1 VIRRGGGLAVLTLT
15 IALGL
20 SLLDVPAH
28 GQSDLPIFDTH
39 LHYSRDGWDAYP
51 VPVVLGLLDKGGI
64 RRAFVSSSP
73 DEGTV
78 MLYEAA
84 PDRIVPVLRP
94 YRERGELGSWHQD
107 ASVPPYLEGRLRR
120 PIYKGIG
127 EFHLSGTDAGS
138 PVVRQVVELAR
149 RHKLFLHCHCDA
161 EAIEILAG
169 LAPDLAVLWAHAGMS
184 SGPDVVGPLVA
195 RHPRLR
201 VELAL
206 RSDVAPGG
214 QLDPAWRALFT
225 RHPDR
230 FMVGTDTWVA
240 SRWPQVPEVQDT
252 ARTWLRQLPPDV
264 ARRIASEN
272 AERLAAGT
280 P

>member
-1 VIRRGGGLAVLTLT
+1 VIRHGARLALLVVGLTL
-15 IALGL
+15 LGT
-20 SLLDVPAH
+20 PAS
-28 GQSDLPIFDTH
+28 GQDDLPLFDTH
-39 LHYSRDGWDAYP
+39 LHYSRDAWDAYP
-51 VPVVLGLLDKGGI
+51 ASVVLGLLDRGGI

-73 DEGTV
+73 DEGTI

-94 YRERGELGSWHQD
+94 YRERGELGSWHRD

-127 EFHLSGTDAGS
+127 EFHLYGTEAGS

-161 EAIEILAG
+161 EGIDILAG

-184 SGPDVVGPLVA
+184 SGPDVVGPLLA
-195 RHPRLR
+195 RHPRLS

-206 RSDVAPGG
+206 RSHDVASGG
-214 QLDPAWRALFT
+214 RLDAAWRALFMQY
-225 RHPDR
+225 PDR
-230 FMVGTDTWVA
+230 FMVGTDTWVP
-240 SRWPQVPEVQDT
+240 SRWPQVPDVQDT
-252 ARTWLRQLPPDV
+252 ARAWLRQLPPDV

-272 AERLAAGT
+272 AERLAAGK